1 MAMKLYFGPSSPF
14 VRKVRIA
21 AIELGLDKEIELIPT
36 AVVPGKPNTDYAREA
51 NPLRR
56 IPALSIEDGEVL
68 YDSTVICEYLDAR
81 AGGGRLIPQD
91 PARRWRVL
99 TNHALAQ
106 GMCEAAVLLRY
117 ETWLRPE
124 AQRWSV
130 WIDDQWD
137 KIDSGLEWF
146 ENHDEALQEPADL
159 AQITLGALLGYL
171 DFRSP
176 DKDWRQATP
185 KLAAWYATLR
195 ERPSLRET
203 EPVNPPT

>member
-1 MAMKLYFGPSSPF
+1 MAMKLYFSSSSPF

-21 AIELGLDKEIELIPT
+21 AIELGLDDRIELIPT
-36 AVVPGKPNTDYAREA
+36 AVVPGKPNADYAREA

-56 IPALSIEDGEVL
+56 VPALTTESGQVL
-68 YDSTVICEYLDAR
+68 YDSTVICEYLDDR

-91 PARRWRVL
+91 RERRWQVL
-99 TNHALAQ
+99 TSHALAQ
-106 GMCEAAVLLRY
+106 GMCESAVLLRY

-137 KIDSGLEWF
+137 KIDSGLKWF
-146 ENHDEALQEPADL
+146 EEHEQVLREPIDLGQIAL
-159 AQITLGALLGYL
+159 GVLLGYL

-176 DKDWRQATP
+176 DKDWRQDAP
-185 KLAAWYATLR
+185 KVAAWYGTFC

-203 EPVNPPT
+203 EPANPPS